1 MNDLLTV
8 KDLTYRKNQK
18 TILKDANLNL
28 SSGKIVA
35 LLGENG
41 AGKTTLMRIIAG
53 VAKNYKGKVN
63 LEGTTK
69 EAARKAKLSFTD
81 GLTGFSDSTKIKDV
95 VKFYA
100 TIFQDF
106 DENEFDEL
114 HKFMKLDNNMK
125 LSQLS
130 RGMREKL
137 SIALTFA
144 RKADLYLLDEP
155 FGGIDAMARKK
166 IINSIILWKDEKA
179 TILISDHFVN
189 EISSLLDEV
198 VIVKDHTILEHKSA
212 DDIRQNHE
220 TIEEYYESF
229 YADEDDSND

>member
-53 VAKNYKGKVN
+53 VAKNYKGEVN

-69 EAARKAKLSFTD
+69 EVARKAKLSFTD
-81 GLTGFSDSTKIKDV
+81 DLTGFSDSTKIKDV

-114 HKFMKLDNNMK
+114 RKFMKLDNDMK

-137 SIALTFA
+137 IIALTFA

-229 YADEDDSND
+229 YVDEDDE

>member
-1 MNDLLTV
+1 
-8 KDLTYRKNQK
+8 
-18 TILKDANLNL
+18 
-28 SSGKIVA
+28 
-35 LLGENG
+35 
-41 AGKTTLMRIIAG
+41 MRIIAG
-53 VAKNYKGKVN
+53 VAKNYKGEVN

-114 HKFMKLDNNMK
+114 RKFMKLDNDMK

-137 SIALTFA
+137 IIVLTFA

-198 VIVKDHTILEHKSA
+198 VVVKDHTILEHKSA

-229 YADEDDSND
+229 YADEDDE

>member
-41 AGKTTLMRIIAG
+41 TGKTTLMRIIAG
-53 VAKNYKGKVN
+53 VAKNYKGEVN

-114 HKFMKLDNNMK
+114 RKFMKLDNDMK

-137 SIALTFA
+137 IIALTFA

-229 YADEDDSND
+229 YADEDDE

>member
-1 MNDLLTV
+1 MSDLLQI
-8 KDLTYRKNQK
+8 KNLSYKKNQK
-18 TILKDANLNL
+18 SILNNVNLNL
-28 SSGKIVA
+28 STGKIVA

-53 VAKNYKGKVN
+53 VAKNYKGTVN
-63 LEGTTK
+63 LDGETK

-81 GLTGFSDSTKIKDV
+81 GLTGFSDSTKIKEIV
-95 VKFYA
+95 SFYVN
-100 TIFQDF
+100 IFQDF

-114 HKFMKLDNNMK
+114 RKFMKLDPEMK

-137 SIALTFA
+137 IIALTFS
-144 RKADLYLLDEP
+144 RKTKLYLLDEP

-166 IINSIILWKDEKA
+166 IINSIIMWKDEDA

-189 EISSLLDEV
+189 EIATLLDEV
-198 VIVKDHTILEHKSA
+198 VIIKNDTVLAHKTADEIRENHKS
-212 DDIRQNHE
+212 
-220 TIEEYYESF
+220 IEEYYEGL
-229 YADEDDSND
+229 YEDEDE

>member
-53 VAKNYKGKVN
+53 VAKNYKGEVN

-114 HKFMKLDNNMK
+114 RKFMKLDNDMK

-137 SIALTFA
+137 IIALTFA

-189 EISSLLDEV
+189 RVTAKHLL
-198 VIVKDHTILEHKSA
+198 
-212 DDIRQNHE
+212 
-220 TIEEYYESF
+220 
-229 YADEDDSND
+229 

>member
-8 KDLTYRKNQK
+8 KDLTYKKNQK
-18 TILKDANLNL
+18 IILKDANLNL

-53 VAKNYKGKVN
+53 VAKNYKGEVN

-81 GLTGFSDSTKIKDV
+81 DLTGFSDSTKIKDV

-114 HKFMKLDNNMK
+114 RKFMKLDNDMK

-137 SIALTFA
+137 IIALTFA

-229 YADEDDSND
+229 YADEDDE

>member
-1 MNDLLTV
+1 MKEMVL
-8 KDLTYRKNQK
+8 KCEIICKNIGK
-18 TILKDANLNL
+18 KEILKDVSFAIEK
-28 SSGKIVA
+28 GDIF
-35 LLGENG
+35 GFIGPNG

-53 VAKNYKGKVN
+53 VAKNYKGQID
-63 LEGTTK
+63 LAGATK
-69 EAARKAKLSFTD
+69 EAERKAKLSFTD
-81 GLTGFSDSTKIKDV
+81 GLTGFSDSTKIAQIV
-95 VKFYA
+95 RFYA

-114 HKFMKLDNNMK
+114 RKFMKLDPEMK

-137 SIALTFA
+137 IIALTFA

-166 IINSIILWKDEKA
+166 IINSIILWKDENS
-179 TILISDHFVN
+179 TILVSDHFVN

-198 VIVKDHTILEHKSA
+198 VIVKDNTVLEHKSA
-212 DDIRQNHE
+212 DDIRQNHKS
-220 TIEEYYESF
+220 IEEYYESF
-229 YADEDDSND
+229 YADEDDE

>member
-53 VAKNYKGKVN
+53 VAKNYKGEVN

-69 EAARKAKLSFTD
+69 EATRKAKLSFTD

-114 HKFMKLDNNMK
+114 RKFMKLDNDMK

-137 SIALTFA
+137 IIALTFA

-229 YADEDDSND
+229 YADEDDE

>member
-53 VAKNYKGKVN
+53 VAKNYKGEVN

-69 EAARKAKLSFTD
+69 EAARKAKLTFTD

-114 HKFMKLDNNMK
+114 RKFMKLDNDMK

-137 SIALTFA
+137 IIALTFA

-229 YADEDDSND
+229 YADEDDE

>member
-53 VAKNYKGKVN
+53 VAKNYKGEVN

-114 HKFMKLDNNMK
+114 RKFMKLYNDMK

-137 SIALTFA
+137 IIALTFA

-229 YADEDDSND
+229 YADEDDE

>member
-1 MNDLLTV
+1 MSELLTI
-8 KDLTYRKNQK
+8 KNLSYKKNQK
-18 TILKDANLNL
+18 KILEDVNLDL

-53 VAKNYKGKVN
+53 VAKNYKGTIE
-63 LEGTTK
+63 LDGETR
-69 EAARKAKLSFTD
+69 EDRRKAKLSFTD
-81 GLTGFSDSTKIKDV
+81 GLTGFSDSSKIQDV
-95 VKFYA
+95 VNFYIN
-100 TIFQDF
+100 IFSDF
-106 DENEFDEL
+106 DENEFEEL
-114 HKFMKLDNNMK
+114 RKFMKLDPEMK

-137 SIALTFA
+137 IIALTFA

-166 IINSIILWKDEKA
+166 IINSIIMWEDEKS

-189 EISSLLDEV
+189 EISALLDEIV
-198 VIVKDHTILEHKSA
+198 VVKDNTILEHKTA
-212 DDIRQNHE
+212 DEIRENHKS
-220 TIEEYYESF
+220 IDEYYEGL
-229 YADEDDSND
+229 YEDEDE

>member
-53 VAKNYKGKVN
+53 VAKNYKGEVN

-114 HKFMKLDNNMK
+114 RKFMKLDNDMK

-137 SIALTFA
+137 IIALTFA
-144 RKADLYLLDEP
+144 RKADLYLFDEP

-229 YADEDDSND
+229 YADEDDE

>member
-1 MNDLLTV
+1 MNDLLAI
-8 KDLTYRKNQK
+8 KDVSYKKNQK
-18 TILKDANLNL
+18 QVLQDVNLNL
-28 SSGKIVA
+28 APGKIVA

-53 VAKNYKGKVN
+53 VAKNYKGEIN
-63 LEGTTK
+63 
-69 EAARKAKLSFTD
+69 
-81 GLTGFSDSTKIKDV
+81 LTGFSDSTKIKEV

-114 HKFMKLDNNMK
+114 RKFMKLDPEMK

-137 SIALTFA
+137 IIALTFA

-198 VIVKDHTILEHKSA
+198 VIVKDHTVLEHKSA
-212 DDIRQNHE
+212 DDIRQTHKS
-220 TIEEYYESF
+220 IEEYYESF
-229 YADEDDSND
+229 YADEDDE